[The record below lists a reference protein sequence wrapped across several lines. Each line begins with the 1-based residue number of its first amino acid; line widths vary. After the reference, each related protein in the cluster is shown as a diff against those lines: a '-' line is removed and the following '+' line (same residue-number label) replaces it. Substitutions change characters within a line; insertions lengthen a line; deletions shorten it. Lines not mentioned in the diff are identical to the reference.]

1 MIAGNPTHLTQD
13 PSLDK
18 IFFFFLNTKPQFP
31 HMYDTEVIVRSSGP
45 MCLHLFYLMLQYK
58 RIMGVF
64 LQTTAVC
71 LSPAGLHT
79 FPSTPPPPAAQI
91 SSPSFHLSFKI

>member
-1 MIAGNPTHLTQD
+1 MHHDSWKPHSSDPGSLTGQD
-13 PSLDK
+13 
-18 IFFFFLNTKPQFP
+18 FFFLNTKPQFP

-45 MCLHLFYLMLQYK
+45 MCLHLFHLMLQYK
-58 RIMGVF
+58 RITGVF

-79 FPSTPPPPAAQI
+79 FPGTPPLPAAQI
-91 SSPSFHLSFKI
+91 GSPSFHLSF